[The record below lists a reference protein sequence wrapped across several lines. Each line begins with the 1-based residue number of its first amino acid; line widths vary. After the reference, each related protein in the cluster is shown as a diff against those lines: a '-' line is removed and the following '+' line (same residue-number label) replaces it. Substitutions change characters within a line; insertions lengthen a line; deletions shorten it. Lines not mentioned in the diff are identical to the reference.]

1 MHFLKIQLRKIKP
14 AQQFRDLIY
23 VPIMVA
29 LITQMI
35 EKMPS
40 LKNEEIEINTS
51 ITAKVAFILVVI
63 ITIFSIYIFVRD
75 MIYFFNSNSEDKDM
89 YEDYISIIQEIIQSK
104 ENEEK

>member
-1 MHFLKIQLRKIKP
+1 
-14 AQQFRDLIY
+14 
-23 VPIMVA
+23 MVA

-89 YEDYISIIQEIIQSK
+89 YEDYISIIQEIIHSK